1 MVREKQKRH
10 QGKEKDFFFGFHFVT
25 SLFTIFPLIYG
36 SLDLYSASAAIFT
49 FLTMVSAA
57 AS

>member
-1 MVREKQKRH
+1 MVREKQKRR